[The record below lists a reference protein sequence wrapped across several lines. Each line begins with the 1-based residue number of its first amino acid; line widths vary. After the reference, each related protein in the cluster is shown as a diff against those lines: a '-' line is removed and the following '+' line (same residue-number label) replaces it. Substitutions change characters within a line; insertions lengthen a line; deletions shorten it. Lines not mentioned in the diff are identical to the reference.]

1 MSEEKKAFTGSDIN
15 QMLKLGLI
23 LALFAVVACFLL
35 ALVNQCTAP
44 QIAANALAK
53 TNAAMKVVFPE
64 ADNFEEIDPSKYA
77 QPDGRIK
84 IQNMYLV
91 KKAGQTIGIV
101 TRVNG
106 PTYDNTTLIV
116 GQDLDG
122 NVTGVEILETSDSPG
137 FGQKAA
143 DPNYTVSTGDT
154 FAGQFAGKSVA
165 DGFAPGDTFEAISG
179 ATITSRG
186 IGAILNAATAV
197 ASNYL
202 SGNGTASVG
211 PSKEITADDM
221 KLLFP
226 DATSFEEASG
236 FAATTDDDIS
246 VEKVYIIYRNG
257 EPIGSITRVSG
268 RTFQDS
274 TLLVAQDMNHTITGV
289 HVVSTTD
296 TDGLGGN
303 MKEPA
308 FTSQFKGKSTRDEL
322 KPGVHFDGI
331 SGATITSERVG
342 KLISKATSTADG
354 YLAKVGSKPAST
366 ASSVSSSANVA
377 TESTEEKAPEPE
389 TRRPTPGVD
398 AVFDYDGALGD
409 LASVGGFGGASF
421 ADVTGKSSGEKIRRY
436 YTVEKLYT
444 ISSGGKVVAA
454 CAAMRGPTHDGEGIV
469 MTTVNAQRKIIG
481 VRIIELPDAYEYAAP
496 NLASSFYR
504 QFENMNV
511 DENILAGQKY
521 DAISGASITSDCIA
535 DLIRVGADEAA
546 YVMSRNGGQ
555 REPDGLAP
563 YTLNN
568 HLKK

>member
-15 QMLKLGLI
+15 QMLKLGII

-64 ADNFEEIDPSKYA
+64 ADNFEEIEKTEYA

-84 IQNMYLV
+84 ILGMYLV

-116 GQDLDG
+116 GQDLNG

-154 FAGQFAGKSVA
+154 FAGQFAGKRVA

-186 IGAILNAATAV
+186 IGAILNAATAI

-226 DATSFEEASG
+226 DATSFEEAAG

-308 FTSQFKGKSTRDEL
+308 FTSQFRGKSTRDEL

-354 YLAKVGSKPAST
+354 YLAKAGSKPAST
-366 ASSVSSSANVA
+366 ASRTSSSANE
-377 TESTEEKAPEPE
+377 TSEKTDSELE
-389 TRRPTPGVD
+389 TRKPTPGVD
-398 AVFDYDGALGD
+398 AVFDYDGALQD
-409 LASVGGFGGASF
+409 LASTSGISGASF
-421 ADVTGKSSGEKIRRY
+421 ADATGKSAGNKIRRY
-436 YTVEKLYT
+436 YTIERLYT

-469 MTTVNAQRKIIG
+469 LTTVNAERKIIG
-481 VRIIELPDAYEYAAP
+481 TRIIEMPDAYEYAAP

-504 QFENMNV
+504 QFENMPV
-511 DENILAGQKY
+511 DVDILAGQKY

-535 DLIRVGADEAA
+535 DLIRVGAAEAA
-546 YVMSRNGGQ
+546 YIMERNGGQ
-555 REPDGLAP
+555 REPDGMVP